1 MTQAL
6 ESYACVYLKLDREP
20 WCAALHGVAESDDL
34 VTEQQH
40 LKLKLCEMVK
50 EAENEQGFQISLV
63 QI

>member
-6 ESYACVYLKLDREP
+6 ESYAYIYLKLDREP

-34 VTEQQH
+34 ETEQQH